1 MFLALPGAVE
11 AAGVVL
17 EEPDGAEGVVDEAGA
32 SEALLACLGCM
43 EQPWL
48 AFALI
53 LACLKA

>member
-43 EQPWL
+43 EQP
-48 AFALI
+48 
-53 LACLKA
+53 